1 MNEAM
6 EQDYINPVVDDG
18 YLSNETTVSNDT
30 QEYRSV
36 LLVSEDDIAIYDTAF
51 IGFSMVGIAC
61 MLCLGSKS
69 ILSLFKRVL

>member
-1 MNEAM
+1 M
-6 EQDYINPVVDDG
+6 EQDNIDLVTNDG
-18 YLSNETTVSNDT
+18 GISYEASVSNDN
-30 QEYRSV
+30 EVYRSV

-61 MLCLGSKS
+61 ILCLGSKS